1 MEILDRYLQAVKF
14 WLPKDQKQDI
24 IAELSEDL
32 RSQIEDRENELGRKL
47 SQSEVAAILNQS
59 GRPVL
64 VANRFLPQQ
73 SLIGPVLFPIYLFV
87 LKIVALFYL
96 VPWILVWITLA
107 IFHPTH
113 ASPSVIE
120 AVGSFWSSFWAM
132 AFFAVGTVT
141 MVFAVIERVQARSGF
156 LEQWDP
162 LKLPPVRDRNKIPRS
177 GSMIEVTANLV
188 WCIWLIAGIGHGTSL
203 HFSELTITLSPAWRY
218 FFYGFLLVALI
229 NTISSATNLF
239 RPHWTV
245 GRASVRL
252 ITDGLGSALFCWFLK
267 SGILVAISVPGIDP
281 VKAAHI
287 AAAINWWTVKMFPF
301 AVVACVI
308 IALTDVYRIIRVRT
322 KAAHSVP
329 LNVVSGAH

>member
-32 RSQIEDRENELGRKL
+32 RSQIEDRETELGRNL
-47 SQSEVAAILNQS
+47 NQSEVAAILKKR

-73 SLIGPVLFPIYLFV
+73 SLVGPVLFPIYLFV

-96 VPWILVWITLA
+96 VPWVLVWTSLA
-107 IFHPTH
+107 VFHPTH
-113 ASPSVIE
+113 AGLSVIE
-120 AVGSFWSSFWAM
+120 AVGSFWSSFWEM

-141 MVFAVIERVQARSGF
+141 MVFAVVERVQARSGF

-188 WCIWLIAGIGHGTSL
+188 WCIWLIAGIGHGTTL
-203 HFSELTITLSPAWRY
+203 RFSELTITLSPAWRY

-229 NTISSATNLF
+229 NAISSATNLF

-252 ITDGLGSALFCWFLK
+252 ITDGLGSALFCGFLK
-267 SGILVAISVPGIDP
+267 SGILVAVSVPGIDP

-287 AAAINWWTVKMFPF
+287 ATAINWWTAKMFPF

-308 IALTDVYRIIRVRT
+308 IALTDLYRIIRVRT
-322 KAAHSVP
+322 KAAHSAP

>member
-14 WLPKDQKQDI
+14 WLPKNQKQDI
-24 IAELSEDL
+24 VAELSEDL
-32 RSQIEDRENELGRKL
+32 SSQIEDRETELGRNL
-47 SQSEVAAILNQS
+47 NQSEVTAILKKY

-73 SLIGPVLFPIYLFV
+73 SLIGPILFPIYLFV
-87 LKIVALFYL
+87 LKIVALFYF
-96 VPWILVWITLA
+96 VPWIAVWISLA
-107 IFHPTH
+107 IFHPTLRDR
-113 ASPSVIE
+113 SVIE

-177 GSMIEVTANLV
+177 GSIIEITANLV
-188 WCIWLIAGIGHGTSL
+188 WCIWLTAGIGHGTRL
-203 HFSELTITLSPAWRY
+203 HFSEVTITLSPAWRY
-218 FFYGFLLVALI
+218 FFYGFLLVAMI
-229 NTISSATNLF
+229 NIVSSAANLF

-252 ITDGLGSALFCWFLK
+252 ITDGLGAALFCWFLK
-267 SGILVAISVPGIDP
+267 SGILVAFSVPGIDP
-281 VKAAHI
+281 MKGAHI

-308 IALTDVYRIIRVRT
+308 IALTNVYRIIRVRNKT
-322 KAAHSVP
+322 AHPTPLKA
-329 LNVVSGAH
+329 VSGAH